1 MKIKE
6 LMTQPVI
13 TVAESASL
21 EEAARSMLENG
32 IGGLPVI
39 DTSGKLTGIVT
50 ESNFAAKDAGIP
62 FSTFRAPK
70 LLGRWLSEAGIDKIY
85 SEARSTPVK
94 EIMTKDVVCV
104 SVDDPLSHAVEL
116 MLAHD
121 INRVPVVEDG
131 VPIGIVARR
140 DLLRLLTK

>member
-13 TVAESASL
+13 TVPESASL

-39 DTSGKLTGIVT
+39 DPSGKLTGIVT

-85 SEARSTPVK
+85 SEARNTPVK
-94 EIMTKDVVCV
+94 DIMTKDVVCV
-104 SVDDPLSHAVEL
+104 SVDDPLSRAVEL

-121 INRVPVVEDG
+121 INRVPVVENG

-140 DLLRLLTK
+140 DLLKLLTK